1 MPTIPRYVVW
11 EVLKVFLLV
20 ITATTLLMVLGG
32 GVKEAIRKGL
42 PIPLMVEIL
51 PYMLPETLRFTIPG
65 CLLFAVC
72 LVFGRMSGAN
82 ELVALKTAGISPLAV
97 IWPVLALAIVLSV
110 VTFEFYNLC
119 ATWGRPNLKRA
130 VIESVEEIAY
140 GFLRAEKSFRTN
152 KFSINVKDVV
162 GRKLIKPIIV
172 LTPGKGGG
180 PAVTLTAA
188 EAEIRTDRQKRW
200 LRFVC
205 RNGEL
210 DVAGE
215 GKLWF
220 TDTEEQ
226 VVPLDDSPHD
236 DPYKLS
242 PAALGVQQIPEQVHF
257 EQKQVADLRAQ
268 HAKQRQRQE
277 EPSRKGLQLL
287 KSHQLRLWRLRAES
301 HRRWS
306 NGFNCLSF
314 ALIGISV
321 ALSYRWNDNLSI
333 FFVCFL
339 PILLV
344 FYPLLVLGEY
354 VATKG
359 LLPPGAVWL
368 PNVFLFGWALLFLQ
382 RVMRY

>member
-11 EVLKVFLLV
+11 EVFKVFLIV
-20 ITATTLLMVLGG
+20 IAATTLLMVLGG
-32 GVKEAIRKGL
+32 GIKEAIRKGL
-42 PIPLMVEIL
+42 PLPLTLEIL

-82 ELVALKTAGISPLAV
+82 EMVALKTAGISPLAI
-97 IWPVLALAIVLSV
+97 IWPVLTLALVLSV

-119 ATWGRPNLKRA
+119 ATWGRPNVKRA
-130 VIESVEEIAY
+130 VIESVEDIAY
-140 GFLRAEKSFRTN
+140 GFLRAERSFRTS

-172 LTPGKGGG
+172 LTPDDG
-180 PAVTLTAA
+180 PRVTLTAA
-188 EAEIRTDRQKRW
+188 EAEIRTDIQAKL
-200 LRFVC
+200 LRFIC
-205 RNGEL
+205 RNGEI
-210 DVAGE
+210 DIEGQ
-215 GKLWF
+215 GKLSF
-220 TDTEEQ
+220 PDTEEQ
-226 VVPLDDSPHD
+226 TVPFDESPHD
-236 DPYKLS
+236 DPYRLS
-242 PAALGVQQIPEQVHF
+242 PAALGVKQIPEQVRH
-257 EQKQVADLRAQ
+257 EEEEVARLQDLRDQRRQYQADLSP
-268 HAKQRQRQE
+268 KQ
-277 EPSRKGLQLL
+277 LQVLRG
-287 KSHQLRLWRLRAES
+287 HQLRLWRLRTEPY
-301 HRRWS
+301 RRWS

-314 ALIGISV
+314 AMIGIAV
-321 ALSYRWNDNLSI
+321 ALSYRWSDNLSI

-359 LLPPGAVWL
+359 LLPPEAVWL
-368 PNVFLFGWALLFLQ
+368 PNVFLFGFALLFLQ